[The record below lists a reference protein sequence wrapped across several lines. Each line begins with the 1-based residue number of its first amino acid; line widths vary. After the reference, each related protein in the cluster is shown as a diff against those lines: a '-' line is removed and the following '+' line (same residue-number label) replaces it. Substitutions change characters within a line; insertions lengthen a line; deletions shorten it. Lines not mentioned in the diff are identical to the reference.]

1 VSRLILKDEPLKRWT
16 EDCRDEYLDE
26 FVRSEGRGNFT
37 QEHCPSCKR
46 AGSSNLFQGI
56 INPEP
61 ELGIPTIRCK
71 DCFGG
76 ELVCEGCCVRDHLH
90 NPLHMIEVSLRMFTF
105 LLLCLLN

>member
-1 VSRLILKDEPLKRWT
+1 LKQWT
-16 EDCRDEYLDE
+16 KDCRDEYLDE
-26 FVRSEGRGNFT
+26 FIRLEGRGDFN

-46 AGSSNLFQGI
+46 AANSSPFQDLFDPQ
-56 INPEP
+56 P

-90 NPLHMIEVSLRMFTF
+90 NPLHMIEVCFRIPLFYCF
-105 LLLCLLN
+105 FKILINN